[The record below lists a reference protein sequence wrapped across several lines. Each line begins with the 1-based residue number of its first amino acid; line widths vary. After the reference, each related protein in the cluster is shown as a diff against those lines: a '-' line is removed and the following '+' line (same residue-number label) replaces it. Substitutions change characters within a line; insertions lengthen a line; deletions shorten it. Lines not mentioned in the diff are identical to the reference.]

1 MRTNRKLRNRI
12 DRSIDKM
19 GYRTLTFQCD
29 DEIVTIALSVPEKR
43 NAISAQMIADLLA
56 ALDQAEVSP
65 ARVVILTGAGKAF
78 CAGMDLD
85 ELQHMARQTQQKNL
99 EDARRMTKLLYRLY
113 SFPKPVV
120 AASPLSPISSWPS
133 RKPGSD
139 TPRSGSDLHRPWFR
153 SSCAAESATRTCGT

>member
-1 MRTNRKLRNRI
+1 
-12 DRSIDKM
+12 M

-120 AASPLSPISSWPS
+120 AAVNGAAIAGGCGLAAVA
-133 RKPGSD
+133 
-139 TPRSGSDLHRPWFR
+139 DLILAVPEARFGY
-153 SSCAAESATRTCGT
+153 T